1 VPIRLQV
8 WANGENVL
16 SHDSSAKDCEVLV
29 QLPVCTL
36 GAPLG
41 WFALYGEGVIDA
53 DPAVIPGDDCQEID
67 APIAQITR
75 ISCLSRYAIARTA

>member
-1 VPIRLQV
+1 MPIRLQV

-36 GAPLG
+36 GDPLG
-41 WFALYGEGVIDA
+41 WFAYTVRGLLMLT
-53 DPAVIPGDDCQEID
+53 PP
-67 APIAQITR
+67 
-75 ISCLSRYAIARTA
+75 